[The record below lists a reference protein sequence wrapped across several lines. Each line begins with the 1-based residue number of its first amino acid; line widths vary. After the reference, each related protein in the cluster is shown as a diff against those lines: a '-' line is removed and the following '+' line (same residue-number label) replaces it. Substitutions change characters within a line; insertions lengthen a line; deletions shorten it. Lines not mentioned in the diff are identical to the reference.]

1 MIKPMNE
8 QLENNILENNENNS
22 TFKRLQEIQI
32 LIKKESGLKELC
44 MYYIK
49 ILFYIIY
56 IV

>member
-1 MIKPMNE
+1 MIKKMNE
-8 QLENNILENNENNS
+8 QKKNTILGKDENNS
-22 TFKRLQEIQI
+22 TFKRIQEIQI

>member
-1 MIKPMNE
+1 MIKKMNE
-8 QLENNILENNENNS
+8 QKKNTILGKDENNS

-32 LIKKESGLKELC
+32 LIKQESGLKELC

>member
-1 MIKPMNE
+1 MIKKMNE
-8 QLENNILENNENNS
+8 QKKNIILGKDENNS
-22 TFKRLQEIQI
+22 TFKRIQEIQI